1 MDTRK
6 IPDDELSIDN
16 AANCPDAGFR
26 RSQSKRAS
34 LRHVLRALAG
44 DSESVAVPR
53 MAIARLR
60 LIVQSERARS
70 VNRPALGAHPH
81 VAPGYWPRFVDSTVI
96 GLCHF
101 ARVCCDR
108 GARSMV
114 APVAVIAAGQL
125 GRGELCP
132 DDPLDL
138 IFLSSDD
145 ERARVRAQ
153 RITTFVRHA
162 LIDLGFVVDHIA
174 LSPGRC
180 AQIVN
185 TMIAATSRPCEFR
198 FLWGQFALYSRFT
211 GMLERAPPAPPR
223 VLQSADARLRR

>member
-44 DSESVAVPR
+44 DPESVAVPR

>member
-6 IPDDELSIDN
+6 IPYDEPRIDN
-16 AANCPDAGFR
+16 SANCPDAGVR
-26 RSQSKRAS
+26 RSQSKRVS

-44 DSESVAVPR
+44 DPESVAAPH

-70 VNRPALGAHPH
+70 VNRPALGAH
-81 VAPGYWPRFVDSTVI
+81 VAPSYWPRFVDGTVI

-114 APVAVIAAGQL
+114 APVAVIAAGRL
-125 GRGELCP
+125 GRSELCP

-138 IFLSSDD
+138 VFLSSDD
-145 ERARVRAQ
+145 EGARVRAQ

-162 LIDLGFVVDHIA
+162 LINLGFAVDQIA

-185 TMIAATSRPCEFR
+185 AVIAATSRPCEFR
-198 FLWGQFALYSRFT
+198 LLWGQFALYSRFT
-211 GMLERAPPAPPR
+211 GMLERAPPAPPP